1 MALMLLKYF
10 FLKKLYLLSYSLEF
24 TAWRQLGCHTKPRC
38 WAHESCF
45 HVCIIISVKS
55 TDGVAEGN
63 GFARELAK
71 GFLARDLD
79 KQLSLK
85 LHWGDAE
92 WQINVLCKLGFL
104 DCVPFCYW
112 YLMKHGHPWWL
123 MTLCVSF
130 FQCISILGL
139 NLGLTLP
146 AQCSSKY
153 KLKDCTSEV
162 IYKNLCCFGNTHF
175 SPHTTHAC

>member
-10 FLKKLYLLSYSLEF
+10 KKSCTSSVIHLSLLLGDSLGATQNPGVE
-24 TAWRQLGCHTKPRC
+24 LM
-38 WAHESCF
+38 SF

-112 YLMKHGHPWWL
+112 YLMKHGHPWWM